1 MLNSP
6 LSEAPRNQRA
16 TVIPLK
22 QESSMLD
29 WLQLQGRLV
38 ARNVQESDFSQQEV
52 EISDLLSTEDGI
64 DDFDMDDDSDV
75 SLDDD

>member
-6 LSEAPRNQRA
+6 LSEEPRNQRA
-16 TVIPLK
+16 QVIPLK

-29 WLQLQGRLV
+29 WLQFQGRLV
-38 ARNVQESDFSQQEV
+38 ARNVQETEFSQQDV
-52 EISDLLSTEDGI
+52 EISEYLSTEDGI

-75 SLDDD
+75 SLDED

>member
-16 TVIPLK
+16 QVIPLK

-29 WLQLQGRLV
+29 WLQFQGRLV
-38 ARNVQESDFSQQEV
+38 SRNVQETDFSRQEA
-52 EISDLLSTEDGI
+52 EISELLSTEDGI
-64 DDFDMDDDSDV
+64 EEFDLDDDSDV
-75 SLDDD
+75 SIDDD

>member
-6 LSEAPRNQRA
+6 LSEQPRNQRA
-16 TVIPLK
+16 PVIPLK

-38 ARNVQESDFSQQEV
+38 ARNVQEAGFSEPEE
-52 EISDLLSTEDGI
+52 EISDFLATEDGME
-64 DDFDMDDDSDV
+64 DFEMDDDGEV
-75 SLDDD
+75 SLEED

>member
-16 TVIPLK
+16 QVIPLK

-29 WLQLQGRLV
+29 WLQFQGRLV
-38 ARNVQESDFSQQEV
+38 SRNVQETDFSLQEA
-52 EISDLLSTEDGI
+52 EISELLSTEDGI
-64 DDFDMDDDSDV
+64 EDFDMDDDSDV
-75 SLDDD
+75 SIDDD

>member
-6 LSEAPRNQRA
+6 ISEQPRNQRA
-16 TVIPLK
+16 PVIPLK

-38 ARNVQESDFSQQEV
+38 ARTVQEPGFMEQEE
-52 EISDLLSTEDGI
+52 EISEFLSAEDGME
-64 DDFDMDDDSDV
+64 DFDIDDDSEV
-75 SLDDD
+75 SLDED